1 MAYDFAYKNIICF
14 PLLGASIYTCH
25 AFIWHVLALKA
36 NSTIFK
42 VILVMLEDYIKNNM
56 SKEQLG
62 YYSAQLDDGELVV
75 QPLVENYART
85 NHSQNRLQFF

>member
-1 MAYDFAYKNIICF
+1 
-14 PLLGASIYTCH
+14 
-25 AFIWHVLALKA
+25 
-36 NSTIFK
+36 
-42 VILVMLEDYIKNNM
+42 MLEDYIKNNM